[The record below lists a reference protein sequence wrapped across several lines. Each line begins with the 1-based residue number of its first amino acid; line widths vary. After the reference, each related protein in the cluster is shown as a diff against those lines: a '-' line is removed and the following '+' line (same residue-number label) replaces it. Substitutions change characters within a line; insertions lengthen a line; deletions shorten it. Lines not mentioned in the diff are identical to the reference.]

1 MTMDPSNITIL
12 LVEDAAVMR
21 KIELKTLKSL
31 GFDTVIEAADGE
43 IAVAKL
49 QKNEKIDLIIS
60 DWNMPNKDGYELLV
74 WVRGEEKYKHIPFLM
89 ATGQGEKKQEKK
101 AVEAGVSS
109 FVAKPFNQDELNR
122 KIEEALGVSPEI
134 EAEAQKESRPKISNN
149 GKVRLN
155 VAHIQITDHL
165 ILGVLKHLIEKKEM
179 TPRYFELETHCMSG
193 WNPVQESLEKGTVD
207 AAFIL
212 APIAMDL
219 FNFGIPIKLTLLAHK
234 SGSIFVRG
242 NQGDYC
248 EPYADFFRQKTF
260 LIPHKLSVH
269 HMLAHMFFKG
279 IGLKAGMVAEGEID
293 VNFEVTAPIKMPE
306 FLGNNPN
313 ACGFMVAEPIGTKA
327 IAQGVA
333 KLQFLSGELWENHPC
348 CVVAMREDFIGP
360 YTDAVYEFTEML
372 VRAGKFIEN
381 KPEMAAEIAV
391 NFLDPKKQLGLKIPI
406 LKNVLTETRGIK
418 SGDLF
423 PVIEDLDRMQQY
435 MYHNMGIGSIIDL
448 EKFVDTRFAE
458 AACKDRVSARKTS
471 VLHAADDMALEILN
485 RTDQEEESSQK
496 AMLSKEGKYLSYVMG
511 NQEFGIDILKIKE
524 IIAMIPIRS
533 LPQTPPFVKGV
544 INLRGRV
551 IPVLDLRLKF
561 GMEETEFTER
571 SCIIVLE
578 LEFDGTPAHI
588 GIAVDKV
595 SEVLDIRSSEIEA
608 TPSFGVNID
617 TSHLLAMATME
628 DGVKILLDIDN
639 ILSDKEMKALSAVN

>member
-1 MTMDPSNITIL
+1 MDPKNTTIL

-21 KIELKTLKSL
+21 KIEIKTLKSL
-31 GFDTVIEAADGE
+31 GFENIIEAVDGE
-43 IAVAKL
+43 VAVTKL
-49 QKNEKIDLIIS
+49 QENDKIDLIIS

-74 WVRGEEKYKHIPFLM
+74 WLRGEEKYKHIPFLM

-109 FVAKPFNQDELNR
+109 FVAKPFNNDELNS
-122 KIEEALGVSPEI
+122 KIEEALGI
-134 EAEAQKESRPKISNN
+134 EQQADDGGEKQIQPKISKS

-179 TPRYFELETHCMSG
+179 TPRHFELETHCMAG
-193 WNPVQESLEKGTVD
+193 WNPVQDALEKGTVD

-219 FNFGIPIKLTLLAHK
+219 FNFGTPIKLTLLAHK
-234 SGSIFVRG
+234 GGSIFVRS
-242 NQGDYC
+242 NQGDYLK
-248 EPYADFFRQKTF
+248 PYQDFFQNKSF

-269 HMLAHMFFKG
+269 HMLAHMFFSG

-306 FLGNNPN
+306 FLGKNPN
-313 ACGFMVAEPIGTKA
+313 ACGFMVAEPIGTKS
-327 IAQGVA
+327 IAQGIA
-333 KLQFLSGELWENHPC
+333 EMQFLSGEMWENHPC

-360 YTDAVYEFTEML
+360 YSDAVYEFTEML
-372 VRAGKFIEN
+372 VEAGKFIEH

-391 NFLDPKKQLGLKIPI
+391 KFLDPDKKLGLKVPI
-406 LKNVLTETRGIK
+406 LKNVLTEAQGIK
-418 SGDLF
+418 AGDLF
-423 PVIEDLDRMQQY
+423 PVIEDLDRMQHY
-435 MYHNMGIGSIIDL
+435 MFDNMGIGSIIDL

-458 AACKDRVSARKTS
+458 AACKDRIS
-471 VLHAADDMALEILN
+471 VGKASILHAAGGAAIEILN
-485 RTDQEEESSQK
+485 RAAQVKENSGK
-496 AMLSKEGKYLSYVMG
+496 AMLGKEGKYLAYVMG
-511 NQEFGIDILKIKE
+511 DQEFGMDILKIKE
-524 IIAMIPIRS
+524 IIGMVPIRS

-561 GMEETEFTER
+561 GMAETEFTDR

-578 LEFDGTPAHI
+578 LEFDGKPAYI

-595 SEVLDIRSSEIEA
+595 SEVLDIKASEIES
-608 TPSFGVNID
+608 TPSFSADID
-617 TSHLLAMATME
+617 TSHILGMATM
-628 DGVKILLDIDN
+628 DKGVKILLDIDN
-639 ILSDKEMKALSAVN
+639 ILTDKEVKAMANVH

>member
-1 MTMDPSNITIL
+1 MDPKNITIL

-31 GFDTVIEAADGE
+31 GFETIIEAADGE

-49 QKNEKIDLIIS
+49 QENEKVDLIIS

-74 WVRGEEKYKHIPFLM
+74 WVRGEEKFKHIPFMM

-109 FVAKPFNQDELNR
+109 FVAKPFNEDELKS
-122 KIEEALGVSPEI
+122 KIEEALGVNQET
-134 EAEAQKESRPKISNN
+134 AEDVQQESRPKVTEA

-165 ILGVLKHLIEKKEM
+165 ILGVLKHLIEKNEVN
-179 TPRYFELETHCMSG
+179 PQYFELETHCMAG
-193 WNPVQESLEKGTVD
+193 WNPVQEALEKGRVD
-207 AAFIL
+207 AAFVL

-219 FNFGIPIKLTLLAHK
+219 FNFGTPIKLTLLAHK
-234 SGSIFVRG
+234 SGSIFVRS
-242 NQGDYC
+242 NQGDYG
-248 EPYADFFRQKTF
+248 EPYGDFFRQKTF

-279 IGLKAGMVAEGEID
+279 IGLNAGMVSEGDID

-306 FLGNNPN
+306 YLGSNPN

-333 KLQFLSGELWENHPC
+333 KLQFLSSELWENHPC
-348 CVVAMREDFIGP
+348 CVVAMRDDFIGP

-372 VRAGKFIEN
+372 VSAGKFIEN

-391 NFLDPKKQLGLKIPI
+391 NFLDPNKQLGLKVPI
-406 LKNVLTETRGIK
+406 LKNVLTETKGIK

-423 PVIEDLDRMQQY
+423 PVIEDLDRMQHY
-435 MYHNMGIGSIIDL
+435 MFDNMGIGSIIDL

-458 AACKDRVSARKTS
+458 AACKDRISARKTS
-471 VLHAADDMALEILN
+471 VLRAADDLALELLN
-485 RTDQEEESSQK
+485 RNDEAEESSQK

-511 NQEFGIDILKIKE
+511 NQEFGIDILKIRE

-533 LPQTPPFVKGV
+533 LPQTPPYVKGV
-544 INLRGRV
+544 VNLRGRV

-561 GMEETEFTER
+561 GMEATQFTER

-578 LEFDGTPAHI
+578 LEFDGQPAHI

-595 SEVLDIRSSEIEA
+595 SEVLDIKASEIEA

-617 TSHLLAMATME
+617 TNHLLAMATME

-639 ILSDKEMKALSAVN
+639 ILSAKEMEALNSVN

>member
-1 MTMDPSNITIL
+1 MDPKNTTIL

-21 KIELKTLKSL
+21 KIEIKTLKSL
-31 GFDTVIEAADGE
+31 GFENIIEAVDGE
-43 IAVAKL
+43 VAVAKL
-49 QKNEKIDLIIS
+49 QENDSIDLIIS

-74 WVRGEEKYKHIPFLM
+74 WVRGEEKFKHIPFLM
-89 ATGQGEKKQEKK
+89 ATGQGEKKQERK

-109 FVAKPFNQDELNR
+109 FVAKPFNAAELNQ
-122 KIEEALGVSPEI
+122 KIEEALGIKS
-134 EAEAQKESRPKISNN
+134 EAENDSEKQTLPKITKS

-155 VAHIQITDHL
+155 VAHIQINDHL
-165 ILGVLKHLIEKKEM
+165 ILGVLKYLIEKNEVI
-179 TPRYFELETHCMSG
+179 PRHFELETHCMAG
-193 WNPVQESLEKGTVD
+193 WNPVQNALEKGTVD

-219 FNFGIPIKLTLLAHK
+219 FNFGTPIKLTLLAHK
-234 SGSIFVRG
+234 GGSIFVRG
-242 NQGDYC
+242 NQGDYR
-248 EPYADFFRQKTF
+248 EPYQDYFRQKSF

-269 HMLAHMFFKG
+269 HMLAHMFFND

-306 FLGNNPN
+306 FLGKNPN

-333 KLQFLSGELWENHPC
+333 ELQFLSGELWENHPC

-360 YTDAVYEFTEML
+360 YADAVFEFTEML
-372 VRAGKFIEN
+372 VDAGRFIDS

-391 NFLDPKKQLGLKIPI
+391 SFLDPNKQLGLKVPI
-406 LKNVLTETRGIK
+406 LKNVLTEAQGIK

-423 PVIEDLDRMQQY
+423 PVIEDLDRMQHY
-435 MYHNMGIGSIIDL
+435 MFDKMGIGSIIDL

-458 AACKDRVSARKTS
+458 AACKDRISVRKPS
-471 VLHAADDMALEILN
+471 ILHAADGAALEILN
-485 RTDQEEESSQK
+485 RTAQVKENSGK
-496 AMLSKEGKYLSYVMG
+496 AMLGKEGKYLSYAMG
-511 NQEFGIDILKIKE
+511 EQEFGMDILKIRE
-524 IIAMIPIRS
+524 IIGMVPIRS
-533 LPQTPPFVKGV
+533 LPQTPPYVKGV

-561 GMEETEFTER
+561 DMAETEFTDR

-578 LEFDGTPAHI
+578 LEFDGQPVNI
-588 GIAVDKV
+588 GIAVDRV
-595 SEVLDIRSSEIEA
+595 SEVLDIKASEIES
-608 TPSFGVNID
+608 TPSFGADID
-617 TSHLLAMATME
+617 TSHLLAMATM
-628 DGVKILLDIDN
+628 DKGVKILLDIDN
-639 ILSDKEMKALSAVN
+639 ILTAKEVKALGNVN

>member
-1 MTMDPSNITIL
+1 
-12 LVEDAAVMR
+12 
-21 KIELKTLKSL
+21 
-31 GFDTVIEAADGE
+31 
-43 IAVAKL
+43 
-49 QKNEKIDLIIS
+49 
-60 DWNMPNKDGYELLV
+60 
-74 WVRGEEKYKHIPFLM
+74 M

-101 AVEAGVSS
+101 AVDAGVSS

-134 EAEAQKESRPKISNN
+134 EAEAQKESRPKISNS

-179 TPRYFELETHCMSG
+179 KPRYFELETHCMSG

-219 FNFGIPIKLTLLAHK
+219 FNFGTPIKLTLLAHK

-372 VRAGKFIEN
+372 VAAGKFIEN

-391 NFLDPKKQLGLKIPI
+391 NFLDPQKQLGLKVPI

-485 RTDQEEESSQK
+485 RSDQAEESSQK

-595 SEVLDIRSSEIEA
+595 SEVLDIKASEIEA